1 MAKSTILFGSIGTIV
16 ETSDIQRRAYNAALK
31 EAGLRWQWDRDTYSQ
46 LLEMAGGKERLAMLA
61 AATGTSLSQAQIE
74 AIHRDKTDRAGA
86 MMRENG
92 AALRDGVAEV
102 IAMAKEHDMKLGLVT
117 TTYAANIDT
126 VFDAVG
132 DALSTEDFEVIITR
146 GDVAEGKPH
155 PECYEKT
162 LAKLE
167 IAPMNALAI
176 EDTANS
182 VMAAKRAGIFT
193 IATPGELT
201 ADQDFWQA
209 DRISQN
215 LAKDVR
221 ESVG

>member
-1 MAKSTILFGSIGTIV
+1 MAKSTILFGSIGTIA

-31 EAGLRWQWDRDTYSQ
+31 EAGLGWQWDRDTYSQ

-61 AATGTSLSQAQIE
+61 AATGTSLKPAQID
-74 AIHRDKTDRAGA
+74 AIHQDKTQRAGA
-86 MMRENG
+86 MMRESG
-92 AALRDGVAEV
+92 VALRSGVAEV
-102 IAMAKEHDMKLGLVT
+102 IAMAKQHKMKLGFVT
-117 TTYAANIDT
+117 TTYQPNIDAL
-126 VFDAVG
+126 FDATG
-132 DALSTEDFEVIITR
+132 EALSRDDFQIIITR
-146 GDVAEGKPH
+146 GDVSEGKPH
-155 PECYEKT
+155 PECYEKA

-209 DRISQN
+209 DRVSRD